1 MLQKVRKLR
10 ETKKSCYILDNCF
23 LLWQKFLH
31 FLTKTGN
38 NRTLD
43 QHGGLVVRYLKHM
56 FCGSKG
62 SSDILPSHSLNISSL
77 HRNETAWKWDS
88 SFLCF
93 QTRLHLKRD
102 LILLHWCIGKPVG
115 RYPGLVL
122 DFTDILN
129 PCMTRFLFSRSGSE
143 AIPLICLDQA
153 QWWIFG
159 YLQMNLLRALQDW
172 DWRYYCLL
180 EGDLVKVLWLI
191 KQPNPSFIPTNSFN
205 IDHWL
210 KSFNF

>member
-129 PCMTRFLFSRSGSE
+129 PCMTRFLFSRCGSE
-143 AIPLICLDQA
+143 AILLICL
-153 QWWIFG
+153 
-159 YLQMNLLRALQDW
+159 N
-172 DWRYYCLL
+172 
-180 EGDLVKVLWLI
+180 
-191 KQPNPSFIPTNSFN
+191 
-205 IDHWL
+205 
-210 KSFNF
+210 